1 MKTNK
6 QMQIKVENKILIVR
20 FRSKDY
26 MNEILDPLSNQYEG
40 PLTNRQGHNFPSDFI
55 PNESHILSPYKTNSK
70 YVIGMYNASGMA
82 HELLHAKFY
91 MDLSYREK
99 IYDEWIGLSS
109 KHRVH
114 ITQFLKSMGYSD
126 KVIID
131 EYQAYRY
138 SEPANFFGI
147 KF

>member
-1 MKTNK
+1 MKANK
-6 QMQIKVENKILIVR
+6 QVQIKVENKILIVR
-20 FRSKDY
+20 FKSKDF
-26 MNEILDPLSNQYEG
+26 MNKILDPLSNQYEG
-40 PLTNRQGHNFPSDFI
+40 PLKNRQGHNFPSNFI
-55 PNESHILSPYKTNSK
+55 PNESHILSPYKTNSE

-91 MDLSYREK
+91 MDLSYRKK
-99 IYDEWIGLSS
+99 INEEWVELSD
-109 KHRVH
+109 KHRAH

-126 KVIID
+126 EVLID

>member
-1 MKTNK
+1 MATKIK
-6 QMQIKVENKILIVR
+6 IKVENKILIIR
-20 FRSKDY
+20 FKTKDY

-40 PLTNRQGHNFPSDFI
+40 KLTNRQGHNFPSDFI
-55 PNESHILSPYKTNSK
+55 PNESHILSPYKSK
-70 YVIGMYNASGMA
+70 CAYVIGMYNAEGMA

-91 MDLSYREK
+91 MDLTYRNK
-99 IYDEWIGLSS
+99 INKEWVELSD
-109 KHRVH
+109 KHRTH
-114 ITQFLKSMGYSD
+114 ITRFLKSMGYAD

-138 SEPANFFGI
+138 SESANFFGI